1 MTSQDTNLQLGRIN
15 ERFTKLSKE
24 AAAVLKEREGVYTAI
39 SEQIETNLEE
49 LNNRAI
55 LKLAFIGQY
64 SSGKSSIISA
74 LAGNRSIKI
83 DADIATD
90 QAAEYFW
97 NGITITDT
105 PGLYTDR
112 ADHDAVTYEAIKAS
126 DLLAFVI
133 TSDLFDDI
141 ILGNFMKL
149 GYQDGFRHK
158 MKLVVNKM
166 SMEPGDYED
175 LKENYLETLADSLQ
189 PYQLSDF
196 DISFIDAADYLEGVS
211 RNRQDFKEMSHFD
224 EFIQQLNDFT
234 EKKGLLGKMD
244 TPFRVVLSELDKA
257 LLDAA
262 GSSDNKVFYMLLD
275 RIEDRV
281 RKSVRQAET
290 QLTWVTGELR
300 AKIVGLGSG
309 LSAKVGQPDVDFEG
323 ETKQIETS
331 IRRLVDEASE
341 QFEQLL
347 QEEQSRLIE
356 EIKDVFESDLG
367 EAFMYQIQHAGEL
380 NVSNANISDLS
391 EMQKSFKTMSSI
403 VSKVS
408 GGILDLTMKGAASQ
422 TGFFFN
428 STAVAGTNLH
438 KGIYTVGKFF
448 GHSFKPW
455 GAVNLAAKLG
465 NVMKALG
472 PILSIATV
480 IFDMVQMSKEN
491 ANFQKVMTAKQ
502 ECMGDFIDMAESI
515 EAEFERQFALYK
527 QDFYLDVLDEIAG
540 RRNDAIKQHQANSE
554 FEKKLQSYREELQE
568 LLTMIHSH
576 SQPDVP
582 VAR

>member
-1 MTSQDTNLQLGRIN
+1 MTAQDITFRLGSIN
-15 ERFTKLSKE
+15 ERFTQLSTE
-24 AAAVLKEREGVYTAI
+24 AAAFLKQREGVYTPI
-39 SEQIETNLEE
+39 SEQIETNLQE
-49 LNNRAI
+49 LNNRSV

-74 LAGNRSIKI
+74 LTGNRHIKI

-90 QAAEYFW
+90 QAAEYQW
-97 NGITITDT
+97 NGITVTDT

-112 ADHDAVTYEAIKAS
+112 ADHDAVTYEAIRAS
-126 DLLAFVI
+126 DLLVFVI

-141 ILGNFMKL
+141 ILGNFIKL
-149 GYQDGFRHK
+149 AYQDGFRHK
-158 MKLVVNKM
+158 MNLVVNKM

-175 LKENYLETLADSLQ
+175 LKENYSETLGRSLL
-189 PYQLSDF
+189 PYHLSDF
-196 DISFIDAADYLEGVS
+196 DISFIDAADYLDGIR
-211 RNRQDFKEMSHFD
+211 RNRQEYKAMSHFD
-224 EFIQQLNDFT
+224 EFIHQLNDFT

-244 TPFRVVLSELDKA
+244 TPFRIVLSELDKA
-257 LLDAA
+257 LIEV
-262 GSSDNKVFYMLLD
+262 GGNSDNKVFYMLLD

-281 RKSVRQAET
+281 RKSIRHAEI
-290 QLTWVTGELR
+290 QLSWITGELR
-300 AKIVGLGSG
+300 AKIVGFGSG
-309 LSAKVGQPDVDFEG
+309 LSAKVGQPEVDFEG
-323 ETKQIETS
+323 ETKQIEAS
-331 IRRLVDEASE
+331 IQRLVEEASN

-347 QEEQSRLIE
+347 QEEQNRLNT
-356 EIKDVFESDLG
+356 EIKDIFESDLG
-367 EAFMYQIQHAGEL
+367 DAFMYQIQHAADL
-380 NVSNANISDLS
+380 NVSNVKIGDLS
-391 EMQKSFKTMSSI
+391 DMQKSFNSMSSI

-422 TGFFFN
+422 AGFFFN

-480 IFDMVQMSKEN
+480 IFDMVQMGKET

-502 ECMGDFIDMAESI
+502 ECMSDFIELAESI
-515 EAEFERQFALYK
+515 ETEFERQFVQYK
-527 QDFYLDVLDEIAG
+527 NDYYFEVLDEISQ
-540 RRNDAIKQHQANSE
+540 RRNEAIRQHQVNSD
-554 FEKKLQSYREELQE
+554 FEKKLLAYRDEFQE
-568 LLTMIHSH
+568 LLAGIHGESLA
-576 SQPDVP
+576 P
-582 VAR
+582 VGG